1 MVEKRSIALCIVLSI
16 VTCGIYA
23 IYWFICMVNEVN
35 LVSDDKEAMSGGVVF
50 LLSIVTCSIYLWVW
64 MYQAGDRLNKAKAMR
79 GMPTDSSLGII
90 YLLLS
95 IFGLQIISYAL
106 IQNELN
112 KVAQLLK
119 WQKEGEE
126 HYVRY

>member
-112 KVAQLLK
+112 KVA
-119 WQKEGEE
+119 
-126 HYVRY
+126 

>member
-95 IFGLQIISYAL
+95 ILGLQIISYAL

-112 KVAQLLK
+112 KVA
-119 WQKEGEE
+119 
-126 HYVRY
+126 